1 MHRPVMLEEVI
12 SSLRL
17 LPGHLVL
24 DATVGGGGHS
34 REILKKILP
43 GGRLIGL
50 DADLEALE
58 AAAGNLKEFAGNF
71 KFINENFRYLDKA
84 LAKEGIKSL
93 NAALFDVGVS
103 SFQLDDVSRGF
114 SIKSDS
120 KLDMRMDKRSDVT
133 AYDIVNR
140 YKESDLSDIIFRYGE
155 ERFHKRIAK
164 RIAGERAR
172 KPVETTGELSAI
184 VRRAIGSGRRNFRI
198 DPATRTFQALR
209 IAVNDE
215 LAALEEGL
223 KKIVPS
229 LDIGGRVA
237 VITFHSLEDRIV
249 KNLFKGYA
257 GLGVLKIITKK
268 PVRPSEEEARD
279 NPRSR
284 SGKLRVAERI

>member
-1 MHRPVMLEEVI
+1 VHRPVMLEEAI
-12 SSLRL
+12 SSLNL
-17 LPGHLVL
+17 KPGHLVL

-34 REILKKILP
+34 REILRKILP

-50 DADLEALE
+50 DADEEALR
-58 AAAGNLKEFAGNF
+58 AASENLKEFAGNF

-84 LAKEGIKSL
+84 LAGEGVKSL
-93 NAALFDVGVS
+93 NAAIFDVGVS
-103 SFQLDDVSRGF
+103 SFQLDDASRGF

-120 KLDMRMDKRSDVT
+120 PLDMRMDKRNDIT

-140 YKESDLSDIIFRYGE
+140 YKEKDLSDIIFRYGE
-155 ERFHKRIAK
+155 ERFHNRIAK
-164 RIAGERAR
+164 RIVSERAR
-172 KPVETTGELSAI
+172 KPIETTGELSGL
-184 VRRAIGSGRRNFRI
+184 VRRAIGTGQKNFRI

-223 KKIVPS
+223 KKVVSS
-229 LDIGGRVA
+229 LDIGGRIA
-237 VITFHSLEDRIV
+237 VIAFHSLEDRIV

>member
-1 MHRPVMLEEVI
+1 MHRPVMLEEAI
-12 SSLRL
+12 SSLNL
-17 LPGHLVL
+17 KPGHLVL

-34 REILKKILP
+34 REILRKILP

-50 DADLEALE
+50 DADEEALR
-58 AAAGNLKEFAGNF
+58 AASENLKEFAGNF

-84 LAKEGIKSL
+84 LAGEGVKSL
-93 NAALFDVGVS
+93 NAAIFDVGVS
-103 SFQLDDVSRGF
+103 SFQLDDASRGF

-120 KLDMRMDKRSDVT
+120 PLDMRMDKRNDIT

-140 YKESDLSDIIFRYGE
+140 YKEKDLSDIIFRYGE
-155 ERFHKRIAK
+155 ERFHNRIAK
-164 RIAGERAR
+164 RIVSERAR
-172 KPVETTGELSAI
+172 KPIETTGELSGL
-184 VRRAIGSGRRNFRI
+184 VRRAIGTGQKNFRI

-223 KKIVPS
+223 KKVVSS
-229 LDIGGRVA
+229 LDIGGRIA
-237 VITFHSLEDRIV
+237 VIAFHSLEDRIV

>member
-1 MHRPVMLEEVI
+1 MHRPVMLEEAI
-12 SSLRL
+12 SSLNL
-17 LPGHLVL
+17 KPGHLVL

-34 REILKKILP
+34 GEILRKILP

-50 DADLEALE
+50 DADEEALRIASE
-58 AAAGNLKEFAGNF
+58 NLKEFAGNF

-93 NAALFDVGVS
+93 NAAIFDVGVS
-103 SFQLDDVSRGF
+103 SFQLDDASRGF

-120 KLDMRMDKRSDVT
+120 KLDMRMDKRSDIT

-140 YKESDLSDIIFRYGE
+140 YKEKDLSDIIFRYGE
-155 ERFHKRIAK
+155 ERFHNRIAK
-164 RIAGERAR
+164 HIVSERAR
-172 KPVETTGELSAI
+172 KPIETTGELSTI
-184 VRRAIGSGRRNFRI
+184 VRRAIRPGHRDFRI
-198 DPATRTFQALR
+198 DPATRTFQAIR

-223 KKIVPS
+223 KKIVSS
-229 LDIGGRVA
+229 LDIGGRIA
-237 VITFHSLEDRIV
+237 IITFHSLEDRIV

-257 GLGVLKIITKK
+257 GLGVLRIITKK
-268 PVRPSEEEARD
+268 PVRTRDEEARD